1 MHFDLNETVI
11 AKIRKLNDL
20 ALQRG
25 QTLAEMS
32 LSWLLA
38 QDVVTS
44 VLIGASKAEQ
54 ILDNIKALENL
65 NFSAEELELI
75 DKISK

>member
-1 MHFDLNETVI
+1 
-11 AKIRKLNDL
+11 
-20 ALQRG
+20 
-25 QTLAEMS
+25 MS

-44 VLIGASKAEQ
+44 VLIGASKTEQ

-65 NFSAEELELI
+65 NFSAEELEVI